1 MPGSRAGEQY
11 ALRGRIPLIARA
23 MASFVAANTVLTV
36 REYQLDALEQ
46 FPKVVE
52 VTMRL
57 FDMAHRTADP
67 AAMTADVFLPAAT
80 MVPVRLNLHLCV
92 R

>member
-1 MPGSRAGEQY
+1 M
-11 ALRGRIPLIARA
+11 
-23 MASFVAANTVLTV
+23 
-36 REYQLDALEQ
+36 RENQLEALEQ

-57 FDMAHRTADP
+57 FDMTDRTADP

-80 MVPVRLNLHLCV
+80 MVPRAA
-92 R
+92 